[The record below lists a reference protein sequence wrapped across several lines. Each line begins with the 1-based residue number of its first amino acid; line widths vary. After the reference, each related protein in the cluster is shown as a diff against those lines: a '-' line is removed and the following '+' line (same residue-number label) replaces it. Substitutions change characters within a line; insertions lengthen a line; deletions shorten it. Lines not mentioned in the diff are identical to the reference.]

1 MSDVKDGS
9 GKPVQ
14 AAVDPWSLPPTQADP
29 YWPLGLSLDMHV
41 YLSTSPN
48 GDVDRKDNDESLP
61 HFVWE
66 NITYG
71 DYNDHRVLNFEVK
84 FPDVSV
90 RLASAFLMLI
100 LWLVLKVVTLRNGSL
115 WADIFLTRDSVN
127 SDPRSPS
134 FDPARIHHVRKR
146 TFSIATSA
154 VLKYWY

>member
-1 MSDVKDGS
+1 MSDVKDAS

-14 AAVDPWSLPPTQADP
+14 VAVDPWTLPPTQADP

-48 GDVDRKDNDESLP
+48 GDVYLKDSDEGLP
-61 HFVWE
+61 HFMWE

-90 RLASAFLMLI
+90 QLAL
-100 LWLVLKVVTLRNGSL
+100 
-115 WADIFLTRDSVN
+115 
-127 SDPRSPS
+127 
-134 FDPARIHHVRKR
+134 
-146 TFSIATSA
+146 A
-154 VLKYWY
+154 V